1 MKYTKYILGLVAVAM
16 LAACHKYNEPKDITY
31 DGKHYAEEGS
41 DQEWKATM
49 TIGEL
54 VTNEKYFSEFG
65 DVDKYPPRARSYQGD
80 SKSGQNLG
88 LFSVQDITADIIIVG
103 RIASTD
109 VPGNIY
115 KSIYIQ
121 DCENPDYGMKISVD
135 AGSLGGQYPIGQKI
149 AIKLQGLAIGKYA
162 RMPQIGVPYYNNA
175 KDGMDDSGKAGWE
188 IGRIPP
194 QVFKEHVQLIGS
206 PDKSQIKPKTMTIAE
221 IKATADNY
229 QEIAKLTSRLVR
241 IEGVHFIPYT
251 WNNDVLKELSGTLD
265 CDDDGDAN
273 VFAPTTGGIGYPQSR
288 LFTCGAVVDSLI
300 DVNDCLAIGTSEYA
314 KFACAQ
320 LPNKRFCGSVTGF
333 ISYYWDR
340 GKYSAGKHKVW
351 SIVIN
356 GLESL
361 DLKDGSETWRADDV
375 YYPAY

>member
-1 MKYTKYILGLVAVAM
+1 MKYTKYILGVAAVTM
-16 LAACHKYNEPKDITY
+16 LAACHKYDEPKDITY

-65 DVDKYPPRARSYQGD
+65 DVSKYPPRERSYEGA
-80 SKSGQNLG
+80 SKSGKNLG
-88 LFSVQDITADIIIVG
+88 LFSVQDITDNIIIVG

-175 KDGMDDSGKAGWE
+175 KDGMDNAGKIGWE
-188 IGRIPP
+188 VGRIPP
-194 QVFKEHVQLIGS
+194 QVFKEHVQLIGI
-206 PDKSQIKPKTMTIAE
+206 PDKSKIVVKTMTIAQ
-221 IKATADNY
+221 IKATADDY
-229 QEIAKLTSRLVR
+229 KEIAKLTSRLVR
-241 IEGVHFIPYT
+241 INGIHFVPYT
-251 WNNDVLKELSGTLD
+251 WSTQGALTTLSGSFD
-265 CDDDGDAN
+265 CANDGDAN
-273 VFAPTTGGIGYPQSR
+273 VFAPTTNGIGYPQPRCFS
-288 LFTCGAVVDSLI
+288 TDADSI
-300 DVNDCLAIGTSEYA
+300 TAPNSLALGTSEYA
-314 KFACAQ
+314 KFACSP
-320 LPNKRFCGSVTGF
+320 LPGDEYWGSITGF
-333 ISYYWDR
+333 ISYYWDNGR
-340 GKYSAGKHKVW
+340 DSAVNDKVW

-361 DLKDGSETWRADDV
+361 SLKSGDEEWRADDV

>member
-1 MKYTKYILGLVAVAM
+1 MKYTKYILGVAAVTM
-16 LAACHKYNEPKDITY
+16 LAACHKYDEPKDITY

-65 DVDKYPPRARSYQGD
+65 DVSKYPPRERSYEGA
-80 SKSGQNLG
+80 SKSGKNLG
-88 LFSVQDITADIIIVG
+88 LFSVQDITDNIIIVG

-175 KDGMDDSGKAGWE
+175 KDGMDNAGKIGWE
-188 IGRIPP
+188 VGRIPP
-194 QVFKEHVQLIGS
+194 QVFKEHVQLIGI
-206 PDKSQIKPKTMTIAE
+206 PDKSKIVVKTMTIAQ
-221 IKATADNY
+221 IKATADDY
-229 QEIAKLTSRLVR
+229 KEIAKLTSRLVR
-241 IEGVHFIPYT
+241 INGIHFVPYT
-251 WNNDVLKELSGTLD
+251 WSTQGALTTLSGSFD
-265 CDDDGDAN
+265 CANDGDAN
-273 VFAPTTGGIGYPQSR
+273 VFAPTTNGIGYPQSR
-288 LFTCGAVVDSLI
+288 CFSTDADSI
-300 DVNDCLAIGTSEYA
+300 TAPNSLALGTSEYA
-314 KFACAQ
+314 KFACSP
-320 LPNKRFCGSVTGF
+320 LPGDEYWGSITGF
-333 ISYYWDR
+333 ISYYWDNGR
-340 GKYSAGKHKVW
+340 DSAVNDKVW

-361 DLKDGSETWRADDV
+361 SLKSGDEEWRADDV

>member
-1 MKYTKYILGLVAVAM
+1 MKYTKYILGVAAVTM
-16 LAACHKYNEPKDITY
+16 LAACHKYDEPKDITY

-65 DVDKYPPRARSYQGD
+65 DVSKYPPRERSYEGA
-80 SKSGQNLG
+80 SKSGKNLG
-88 LFSVQDITADIIIVG
+88 LFSVQDITDNIIIVG

-175 KDGMDDSGKAGWE
+175 KDGMDNAGKIGWE
-188 IGRIPP
+188 VGRIPP
-194 QVFKEHVQLIGS
+194 QVFKEHVQLIGI
-206 PDKSQIKPKTMTIAE
+206 PDKSKIVVKTMTIAQ
-221 IKATADNY
+221 IKATADDY
-229 QEIAKLTSRLVR
+229 KEIAKLTSRLVR
-241 IEGVHFIPYT
+241 INGIHFVPYT
-251 WNNDVLKELSGTLD
+251 WSTQGALTTLSGSFD
-265 CDDDGDAN
+265 CANDGDAN
-273 VFAPTTGGIGYPQSR
+273 VFAPTTNGIGYPQSR
-288 LFTCGAVVDSLI
+288 CFSTDADSI
-300 DVNDCLAIGTSEYA
+300 TAPNSLALGTSEYA
-314 KFACAQ
+314 KFACSP
-320 LPNKRFCGSVTGF
+320 LPGDEYWGSITGF
-333 ISYYWDR
+333 ISYYWDNGR
-340 GKYSAGKHKVW
+340 YSAVNDKVW

-361 DLKDGSETWRADDV
+361 SLKSGDEEWRADDV

>member
-1 MKYTKYILGLVAVAM
+1 MKYTKYILGLAAVAM
-16 LAACHKYNEPKDITY
+16 LAACHKYDEPKDITY

-54 VTNEKYFSEFG
+54 VTNEKYFSDFG
-65 DVDKYPPRARSYQGD
+65 DVSKYPPRERSYEGA
-80 SKSGQNLG
+80 SKSGKNLG
-88 LFSVQDITADIIIVG
+88 LFSVQDITDNIIIVG

-109 VPGNIY
+109 VPGNVY
-115 KSIYIQ
+115 KSLYIQ

-175 KDGMDDSGKAGWE
+175 KDGMDNAGKIGWE
-188 IGRIPP
+188 VGRIPP
-194 QVFKEHVQLIGS
+194 QVFKEHVQLIGI
-206 PDKSQIKPKTMTIAE
+206 PDKSKIVVKTMTIAQ
-221 IKATADNY
+221 IKATADDY
-229 QEIAKLTSRLVR
+229 KEIAKLTSRLVR
-241 IEGVHFIPYT
+241 INGIHFVPYT
-251 WNNDVLKELSGTLD
+251 WSTQGALTTLSGSFD
-265 CDDDGDAN
+265 CANDGDAN
-273 VFAPTTGGIGYPQSR
+273 VFAPTTNGIGYPQSR
-288 LFTCGAVVDSLI
+288 CFSTDADSI
-300 DVNDCLAIGTSEYA
+300 TAPNSLALGTSEYA
-314 KFACAQ
+314 KFACSP
-320 LPNKRFCGSVTGF
+320 LPSDEYWGSITGF
-333 ISYYWDR
+333 ISYYWDNGR
-340 GKYSAGKHKVW
+340 YSAVNDKVW

-361 DLKDGSETWRADDV
+361 SLKSGDEEWRADDV

>member
-1 MKYTKYILGLVAVAM
+1 MKYTKYILGLAAVAM

-41 DQEWKATM
+41 AQEWKATM

-54 VTNEKYFSEFG
+54 VTNEKYFSDFG
-65 DVDKYPPRARSYQGD
+65 DVSKYPPRERSYEGA
-80 SKSGQNLG
+80 SKSGKNLG
-88 LFSVQDITADIIIVG
+88 LFSVQDITDNIIIVG

-109 VPGNIY
+109 VPGNVY
-115 KSIYIQ
+115 KSLYIQ

-175 KDGMDDSGKAGWE
+175 KDGMDNAGKIGWE
-188 IGRIPP
+188 VGRIPP
-194 QVFKEHVQLIGS
+194 QVFKEHVQLIGI
-206 PDKSQIKPKTMTIAE
+206 PDKSKIVVKTMTIAQ
-221 IKATADNY
+221 IKATADDY
-229 QEIAKLTSRLVR
+229 KEIAKLTSRLVR
-241 IEGVHFIPYT
+241 INGIHFVPYT
-251 WNNDVLKELSGTLD
+251 WSTQGALTTLSGSFD
-265 CDDDGDAN
+265 CANDGDAN
-273 VFAPTTGGIGYPQSR
+273 VFAPTTNGIGYPQSR
-288 LFTCGAVVDSLI
+288 CFSTDADSI
-300 DVNDCLAIGTSEYA
+300 TAPNSLALGTSEYA
-314 KFACAQ
+314 KFACSP
-320 LPNKRFCGSVTGF
+320 LPSDEYWGSITGF
-333 ISYYWDR
+333 ISYYWDNGR
-340 GKYSAGKHKVW
+340 YSAVNDKVW

-361 DLKDGSETWRADDV
+361 SLKSGDEEWRADDV

>member
-1 MKYTKYILGLVAVAM
+1 MKYTKYILGLAAVAM

-54 VTNEKYFSEFG
+54 VSNEKYFSEFG
-65 DVDKYPPRARSYQGD
+65 DTEKYPPRPRSYEGA
-80 SKSGQNLG
+80 STSGQNLG
-88 LFSVQDITADIIIVG
+88 LFSVQDITDSIIIVG

-121 DCENPDYGMKISVD
+121 DCTNPDYGMKISVD

-149 AIKLQGLAIGKYA
+149 AVKLQGLAIGKYA
-162 RMPQIGVPYYNNA
+162 RMPQIGVPYYNNG
-175 KDGMDDSGKAGWE
+175 KDGLDNPAKIGWE
-188 IGRIPP
+188 VGRIPP
-194 QVFKEHVQLIGS
+194 QVFKDHVQLIGS
-206 PDKSQIKPKTMTIAE
+206 PDKSKIVVKDMTISE
-221 IKATADNY
+221 IKATANDY
-229 QEIAKLTSRLVR
+229 KEIAKLSSRLVR
-241 IEGVHFIPYT
+241 INGIRFINKT
-251 WNNDVLKELSGTLD
+251 WTSNGELQDLTGTTD
-265 CDDDGDAN
+265 CGQDGDAS

-288 LFTCGAVVDSLI
+288 CFTAGADSVAA
-300 DVNDCLAIGTSEYA
+300 DVLAIGTSEYA
-314 KFACAQ
+314 KFACAS
-320 LPNKRFCGSVTGF
+320 LPGDEYVGSVTGF
-333 ISYYWDR
+333 MSYYYDN
-340 GKYSAGKHKVW
+340 GSYSLKPNSVW
-351 SIVIN
+351 SLTIN

-361 DLKDGSETWRADDV
+361 ELKNNQGETWRADDV

>member
-54 VTNEKYFSEFG
+54 VSNEKYFSEFG
-65 DVDKYPPRARSYQGD
+65 DTEKYPPRPRSYEGA
-80 SKSGQNLG
+80 STSGQNLG
-88 LFSVQDITADIIIVG
+88 LFSVQDITDSIIIVG

-121 DCENPDYGMKISVD
+121 DCANPDYGMKISVD

-162 RMPQIGVPYYNNA
+162 RMPQIGVPYYNNG
-175 KDGMDDSGKAGWE
+175 KDGLDNPAKIGWE
-188 IGRIPP
+188 VGRIPP
-194 QVFKEHVQLIGS
+194 QVFKDHVQLIGS
-206 PDKSQIKPKTMTIAE
+206 PDKSKIVVKDMTISE
-221 IKATADNY
+221 IKATADDY
-229 QEIAKLTSRLVR
+229 KEIAKLSSRLVR
-241 IEGVHFIPYT
+241 INDIHFVPYT
-251 WNNDVLKELSGTLD
+251 WNYNVLQALSGSIN
-265 CDDDGDAN
+265 CADDGNAN
-273 VFAPTTGGIGYPQSR
+273 VFAPTTEGVGYPQSR
-288 LFTCGAVVDSLI
+288 CFTTETDTTTAENSF
-300 DVNDCLAIGTSEYA
+300 AIGTSEYA
-314 KFACAQ
+314 KFACAM
-320 LPNKRFCGSVTGF
+320 LPGDEYWGSVTGF
-333 ISYYWDR
+333 VSYYYDN
-340 GKYSAGKHKVW
+340 GKYSVNPNSVW
-351 SIVIN
+351 TLVVN

-361 DLKDGSETWRADDV
+361 ELKNNQGETWRADDV

>member
-1 MKYTKYILGLVAVAM
+1 MKYTKYILGLAAVAM
-16 LAACHKYNEPKDITY
+16 LAACHKYDEPKDITY

-54 VTNEKYFSEFG
+54 VTNEKYFSDFG
-65 DVDKYPPRARSYQGD
+65 DVSKYPPRERSYEGA
-80 SKSGQNLG
+80 SKSGKNLG
-88 LFSVQDITADIIIVG
+88 LFSVQDITDNIIIVG

-109 VPGNIY
+109 VPGNVY
-115 KSIYIQ
+115 KSLYIQ

-175 KDGMDDSGKAGWE
+175 KDGMDNAGKIGWE
-188 IGRIPP
+188 VGRIPP
-194 QVFKEHVQLIGS
+194 QVFKEHVQLIGI
-206 PDKSQIKPKTMTIAE
+206 PDKSKIVVKTMTIAQ
-221 IKATADNY
+221 IKATADDY
-229 QEIAKLTSRLVR
+229 KEIAKLTSRLVR
-241 IEGVHFIPYT
+241 INGIHFVPYT
-251 WNNDVLKELSGTLD
+251 WSTQGALTTLSGSFD
-265 CDDDGDAN
+265 CANDGDAN
-273 VFAPTTGGIGYPQSR
+273 VFAPTTNGIGYPQSR
-288 LFTCGAVVDSLI
+288 CFSTDADSI
-300 DVNDCLAIGTSEYA
+300 TATNSLALGTSEYA
-314 KFACAQ
+314 KFACSP
-320 LPNKRFCGSVTGF
+320 LPGDEYWGSITGF
-333 ISYYWDR
+333 ISYYWDNGR
-340 GKYSAGKHKVW
+340 YSAVNDKVW

-361 DLKDGSETWRADDV
+361 SLKSGDEEWRADDV

>member
-1 MKYTKYILGLVAVAM
+1 MKYTKYILGLAAVAM
-16 LAACHKYNEPKDITY
+16 LAACHKYDEPKDITY
-31 DGKHYAEEGS
+31 DGTHYAEEGS
-41 DQEWKATM
+41 AQEWKATM

-65 DVDKYPPRARSYQGD
+65 DVDKYPPRQRSYQNANT
-80 SKSGQNLG
+80 SGQNLG

-162 RMPQIGVPYYNNA
+162 RMPQIGVPYYNNG
-175 KDGMDDSGKAGWE
+175 KDGLDNSEKIGWE
-188 IGRIPP
+188 VGRIPP
-194 QVFKEHVQLIGS
+194 QVFKEHVQLIGV
-206 PDKSQIKPKTMTIAE
+206 PDKSKIVVKEMTVAQ
-221 IKATADNY
+221 IKATADDY
-229 QEIAKLTSRLVR
+229 KEIAKLSSRLVR
-241 IEGVHFIPYT
+241 INGIHFVPYT
-251 WNNDVLKELSGTLD
+251 WNYNVLQTLSGSFD
-265 CDDDGDAN
+265 CANDGDAN
-273 VFAPTTGGIGYPQSR
+273 VFAPTTNGVGYPQSR
-288 LFTCGAVVDSLI
+288 CFTTEQDTTTAENSF
-300 DVNDCLAIGTSEYA
+300 AIGTSEYA
-314 KFACAQ
+314 KFACSP
-320 LPNKRFCGSVTGF
+320 LPGDEYWGSVTGF
-333 ISYYWDR
+333 VSYYYDN
-340 GKYSAGKHKVW
+340 GKYAVNPNSVW
-351 SIVIN
+351 TLVIN

-361 DLKDGSETWRADDV
+361 SLKSGDKEWRAADV

>member
-1 MKYTKYILGLVAVAM
+1 MKYTKYILGVAAVTM

-65 DVDKYPPRARSYQGD
+65 DVDKYPPRPRSYQNANT
-80 SKSGQNLG
+80 SGQNLG
-88 LFSVQDITADIIIVG
+88 LFSVQDITDSIIIVG
-103 RIASTD
+103 RVVSTD

-115 KSIYIQ
+115 KSLYIQ
-121 DCENPDYGMKISVD
+121 DCANPDYGMKISVD
-135 AGSLGGQYPIGQKI
+135 AGSLGGMYPIGQKI

-162 RMPQIGVPYYNNA
+162 RMPQIGVPYYNNG
-175 KDGMDDSGKAGWE
+175 KDGMDDAGKVGWE
-188 IGRIPP
+188 VGRIPP
-194 QVFKEHVQLIGS
+194 QVFKDHVQLIGK
-206 PDKSQIKPKTMTIAE
+206 PDASEIVVKDMTIAD

-241 IEGVHFIPYT
+241 IKDAQFVGKMWDYGKPV
-251 WNNDVLKELSGTLD
+251 DLSGTEYCTVD
-265 CDDDGDAN
+265 KNAN

-288 LFTCGAVVDSLI
+288 LFAASGDT
-300 DVNDCLAIGTSEYA
+300 LAIGTSEYA
-314 KFACAQ
+314 KFACAP
-320 LPNKRFCGSVTGF
+320 LPPNEYKGTIIGVV
-333 ISYYWDR
+333 SYYWDR
-340 GKYSAGKHKVW
+340 GDKQRYDNTVW
-351 SIVIN
+351 TLVIN

-361 DLKDGSETWRADDV
+361 DLRNDGGDIWRADDV

>member
-1 MKYTKYILGLVAVAM
+1 MKYTKYILGLAAVTM
-16 LAACHKYNEPKDITY
+16 LAACHKYDDPKGITY

-65 DVDKYPPRARSYQGD
+65 DVSKYPPRERSYEGA
-80 SKSGQNLG
+80 SKSGKNLG
-88 LFSVQDITADIIIVG
+88 LFSVQDITDNIIIVG

-109 VPGNIY
+109 VPGNVY
-115 KSIYIQ
+115 KSLYIQ

-175 KDGMDDSGKAGWE
+175 KDGMDNAGKIGWE
-188 IGRIPP
+188 VGRIPP
-194 QVFKEHVQLIGS
+194 QVFKEHVQLIGI
-206 PDKSQIKPKTMTIAE
+206 PDKSKIVVKTMTIAQ
-221 IKATADNY
+221 IKATADDY
-229 QEIAKLTSRLVR
+229 KEIAKLTSRLVR
-241 IEGVHFIPYT
+241 INGIHFVPYT
-251 WNNDVLKELSGTLD
+251 WSTQGALTTLSGSFD
-265 CDDDGDAN
+265 CANDGDAN
-273 VFAPTTGGIGYPQSR
+273 VFAPTTNGIGYPQSR
-288 LFTCGAVVDSLI
+288 CFSTDADSI
-300 DVNDCLAIGTSEYA
+300 TAPNSLALGTSEYA
-314 KFACAQ
+314 KFACSP
-320 LPNKRFCGSVTGF
+320 LPGDEYWGSITGF
-333 ISYYWDR
+333 ISYYWDNGR
-340 GKYSAGKHKVW
+340 YSAVNDKVW

-361 DLKDGSETWRADDV
+361 SLKSGDEEWRADDV

>member
-1 MKYTKYILGLVAVAM
+1 MKYTKYILGLAAVAM
-16 LAACHKYNEPKDITY
+16 LAACHKYNDPKDITY

-41 DQEWKATM
+41 AQEWKATM

-54 VTNEKYFSEFG
+54 VSNEKYFSEFG
-65 DVDKYPPRARSYQGD
+65 DTEKYPPRSRSYN
-80 SKSGQNLG
+80 KSGQNLG
-88 LFSVQDITADIIIVG
+88 LFSVQDITDNIIIVG

-162 RMPQIGVPYYNNA
+162 RMPQIGVPYYNN
-175 KDGMDDSGKAGWE
+175 GKEGLDNNATGKSGWE

-194 QVFKEHVQLIGS
+194 QVFKEHVQLIGI
-206 PDKSQIKPKTMTIAE
+206 PNKSKIMAKDMTIAE
-221 IKATADNY
+221 IKATANDY
-229 QEIAKLTSRLVR
+229 KEIAKLSSRLVR
-241 IEGVHFIPYT
+241 INGVSFVPYT
-251 WNNDVLKELSGTLD
+251 WNNDALKELSGTID
-265 CDDDGDAN
+265 CDNDGDAN
-273 VFAPTTGGIGYPQSR
+273 VFAPTTDGRGYPQSR
-288 LFTCGAVVDSLI
+288 LFTCGRVDSVLA
-300 DVNDCLAIGTSEYA
+300 VECLALGTSEYA
-314 KFACAQ
+314 KFACAT
-320 LPNKRFCGSVTGF
+320 LPRKTYKGSVTGF
-333 ISYYWDR
+333 ISYYWDN
-340 GKYSAGKHKVW
+340 GSYQAYNNKVW

-361 DLKDGSETWRADDV
+361 SLKSGDEEWRADDV